1 MSFTFTG
8 SRALSMVGEKDL
20 NVHLTT
26 TLNGQPYSPTGIDY
40 PELFRTE
47 ELDNGSTYTFE
58 LTYSGEGRLAV
69 VALYIEKAG
78 HAIDPA
84 DDVGSSPPPTS
95 TTATESVSRSTA
107 LSETTS
113 TTTHTPEV
121 SRPAASS
128 PTTSDAISSSA
139 QSGSTTD
146 SSPMGSPAPASSTV
160 ISSTTSSFTS
170 SSPTSTSARSA
181 STSMTTLIAA
191 CASGGVT
198 LAVILLF
205 LVAFCLWRSRRRR
218 RRPEPVPT
226 EPMSIAAVPYGVAHP
241 VFGLRDRKGGTGG
254 FSRLGN
260 RRHVEVEEGLPTY
273 TESSE
278 VLPSNHV
285 HHIQHY

>member
-1 MSFTFTG
+1 MTFAFTG

-47 ELDNGSTYTFE
+47 ELDNGTTYTFE

-84 DDVGSSPPPTS
+84 DDAGPSPPPTS
-95 TTATESVSRSTA
+95 TTATETVSRSTA
-107 LSETTS
+107 SSETTS

-139 QSGSTTD
+139 QSGSPTE
-146 SSPMGSPAPASSTV
+146 SSPIGSPAPASSTL
-160 ISSTTSSFTS
+160 ISSAISTSS
-170 SSPTSTSARSA
+170 TSTSARSA

-198 LAVILLF
+198 LAVIILF
-205 LVAFCLWRSRRRR
+205 LVAFCLWRSWRRR
-218 RRPEPVPT
+218 RRPEPVPI
-226 EPMSIAAVPYGVAHP
+226 EPMSIAAVPYGVPHP

-278 VLPSNHV
+278 MLPSNHV
-285 HHIQHY
+285 HHIQHS